1 MTWKKEHQDTTE
13 AEKESEPTAEEVA
26 AQKQAVSE
34 KGEDNTSSS
43 DEVEEHEQPQ
53 EEQHPI
59 KVTPQEMAAEIQKD
73 AAEQLKQ
80 EAGVSEKPKK
90 EVSVEQR
97 GEVSRID
104 KVYEKIGHDNA
115 TLIKQIK
122 KRQEDFK
129 EIGENAI
136 KRFKGPRGMKRR

>member
-80 EAGVSEKPKK
+80 EAGVSM
-90 EVSVEQR
+90 EQR